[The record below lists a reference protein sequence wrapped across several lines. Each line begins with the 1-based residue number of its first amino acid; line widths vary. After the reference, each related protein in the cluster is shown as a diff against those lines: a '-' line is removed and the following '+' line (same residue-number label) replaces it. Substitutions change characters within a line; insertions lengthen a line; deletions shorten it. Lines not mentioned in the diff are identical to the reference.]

1 MCMKKRFKNCRSQF
15 KSKIKSNSKQIII
28 SSCVVLILLI
38 GGYWVNNL
46 PLFTGETLAL
56 YAFLEDIN
64 DKLFDTLD
72 DTCVVYI
79 NTAFD
84 KELIPCVE
92 QANFEC
98 F

>member
-1 MCMKKRFKNCRSQF
+1 MKQRFKICWSQF
-15 KSKIKSNSKQIII
+15 KSKFKCNSKQIVI
-28 SSCVVLILLI
+28 SSCVALLLLI
-38 GGYWVNNL
+38 GGYWGNNL
-46 PLFTGETLAL
+46 PLLTGETLAL
-56 YAFLEDIN
+56 YAFLENIN
-64 DKLFDTLD
+64 DRLFDTPD

-92 QANFEC
+92 HGNFEC